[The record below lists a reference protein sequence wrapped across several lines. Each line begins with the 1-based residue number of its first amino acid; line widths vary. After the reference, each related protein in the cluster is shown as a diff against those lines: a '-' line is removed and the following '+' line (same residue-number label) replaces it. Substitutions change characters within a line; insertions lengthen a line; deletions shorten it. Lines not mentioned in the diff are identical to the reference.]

1 MMEILANWWY
11 FWWYDPRAEQ
21 FALAVSYSKSG
32 AHGRIRTGDPLFTNQ
47 APIEVSSRFSLS
59 RYSRMSIA
67 SREFH
72 SGGYNGGYRKQ
83 STKLATDAP
92 LLFGRA
98 LKKLAQRDRFVVL
111 LVPGT
116 VKQCD
121 GTLPCQRKQ
130 FMKLLLTLGSLK
142 LRVVTPL
149 EFLPAPWIMPEPLAQ
164 LIGGSKL
171 AEPEV
176 KLESVLPDSARP
188 ESVNQDSLSAS
199 VGSGGVD
206 AFELDLQPHT

>member
-1 MMEILANWWY
+1 MAGFEPATRCLQIRRQLNSTLD
-11 FWWYDPRAEQ
+11 FLFPCIPRT
-21 FALAVSYSKSG
+21 S
-32 AHGRIRTGDPLFTNQ
+32 
-47 APIEVSSRFSLS
+47 IE
-59 RYSRMSIA
+59 YK
-67 SREFH
+67 EFH

-116 VKQCD
+116 VKQGD
-121 GTLPCQRKQ
+121 RTLPCQRQQ

-149 EFLPAPWIMPEPLAQ
+149 EFLPAPWIMPEPRAQ

-171 AEPEV
+171 AEPQG
-176 KLESVLPDSARP
+176 KLESVLANPARP
-188 ESVNQDSLSAS
+188 DSVNQGSLSPMH
-199 VGSGGVD
+199 GTGGEHR
-206 AFELDLQPHT
+206 FGLDRH

>member
-1 MMEILANWWY
+1 MY
-11 FWWYDPRAEQ
+11 P
-21 FALAVSYSKSG
+21 STS
-32 AHGRIRTGDPLFTNQ
+32 
-47 APIEVSSRFSLS
+47 IE
-59 RYSRMSIA
+59 YK
-67 SREFH
+67 EFH

-83 STKLATDAP
+83 STRLATDAP

-121 GTLPCQRKQ
+121 GTLPCQGKQ
-130 FMKLLLTLGSLK
+130 FMKLLLTLGSSK

-164 LIGGSKL
+164 LIGGGKL

-188 ESVNQDSLSAS
+188 ESVNQDTLSAS
-199 VGSGGVD
+199 VGSGPVH
-206 AFELDLQPHT
+206 AFELDLQHSPD

>member
-1 MMEILANWWY
+1 MAGFEPATRCLQIRRQLNSTLD
-11 FWWYDPRAEQ
+11 FLFPCIPRT
-21 FALAVSYSKSG
+21 S
-32 AHGRIRTGDPLFTNQ
+32 
-47 APIEVSSRFSLS
+47 IE
-59 RYSRMSIA
+59 YK
-67 SREFH
+67 EFH

-83 STKLATDAP
+83 STKLATDAA
-92 LLFGRA
+92 LLLGRA
-98 LKKLAQRDRFVVL
+98 LKKLAQHDRFVVL

-121 GTLPCQRKQ
+121 RTLPCQRKQ

-176 KLESVLPDSARP
+176 KLESVLPDPARP